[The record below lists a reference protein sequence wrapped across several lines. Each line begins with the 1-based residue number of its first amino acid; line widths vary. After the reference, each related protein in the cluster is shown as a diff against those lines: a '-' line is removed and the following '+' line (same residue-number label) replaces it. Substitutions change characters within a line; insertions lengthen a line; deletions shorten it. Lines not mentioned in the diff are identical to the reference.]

1 MAPSD
6 EWRQAGETTHS
17 ERRLTDNDCAMA
29 ETIDGLG

>member
-6 EWRQAGETTHS
+6 EWRQEGETHS
-17 ERRLTDNDCAMA
+17 EGRLTGDDRAMA